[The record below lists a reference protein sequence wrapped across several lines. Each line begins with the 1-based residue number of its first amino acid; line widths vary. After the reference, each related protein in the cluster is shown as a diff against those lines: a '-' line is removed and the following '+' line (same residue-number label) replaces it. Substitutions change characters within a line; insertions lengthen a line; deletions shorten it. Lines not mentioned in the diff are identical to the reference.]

1 MSKNKKRRPGTT
13 PEAVE
18 SEMIAL
24 AMDVAREQ
32 MESRTVSSQVLTHFI
47 KAGTIRSSLEKK
59 KLELE
64 LELVK
69 AKTESIKSSRNVE
82 ELMKEAL
89 KAMRTYSGSDDG
101 DDDE

>member
-1 MSKNKKRRPGTT
+1 MSKSKKKRRPGTT

-32 MESRTVSSQVLTHFI
+32 MENRTVSSQVLTHFV
-47 KAGTIRSSLEKK
+47 KAGAMKNSLERK

-69 AKTESIKSSRNVE
+69 AKTESIKSQKNVE
-82 ELMKEAL
+82 ELMKQAL
-89 KAMRTYSGSDDG
+89 DAMKTYSGSG
-101 DDDE
+101 LNE

>member
-1 MSKNKKRRPGTT
+1 MAKLKKKRRPGTT

-32 MESRTVSSQVLTHFI
+32 MENRSVSSQVLTHFI
-47 KAGTIRSSLEKK
+47 KAGAIKNTLEQR

-69 AKTESIKSSRNVE
+69 AKTDSIKSSKNVE
-82 ELMKEAL
+82 DLMKEAL
-89 KAMRTYSGSDDG
+89 KAMRTYSGRDYDD
-101 DDDE
+101 